1 MSWNFSK
8 IDEINAMSSQSLQDH
23 KGETVTV
30 TGMTVAQRP
39 NEDGEVTDIM
49 LFKTKEHGVM
59 STISGAVLRIADDI
73 LEYCEENK
81 LTEISMQI
89 NSGKSKNDREFITVS
104 FQ

>member
-30 TGMTVAQRP
+30 TGMAVTQRP
-39 NEDGEVTDIM
+39 NVDGEVTDIM
-49 LFKTKEHGVM
+49 LFKTEEYGVM

-73 LEYCEENK
+73 IEYCEEQK
-81 LTEISMQI
+81 VDKISMQI
-89 NSGKSKNDREFITVS
+89 NSGVSKAGNEFITVS
-104 FQ
+104 FK